1 MDMKTKEKREIAE
14 REQDYLIELIQ
25 REMVPA
31 IGCTE
36 PIAVALCTAKATE
49 TLGCPPSKIEVY
61 LSSNVLKNAMGVGIP
76 GTGGMI
82 GLPIAV
88 ALGAVKGKSEYQL
101 EVLKDVT
108 EQDVEVGK
116 RIIEE
121 KQISIMLKD
130 GIEHKL
136 YIEVICKSEH
146 NRAVAVISGEH
157 TTFTHIAY
165 NNEVLLD
172 VAPKATDMVTDEQY
186 KLSMR
191 KVYDF
196 AIETPIEKLRFI
208 LEAARL
214 NKSAA
219 EVSLKGN
226 YGHELGR
233 ALSSPS
239 NHKVVGNNSFTN
251 ILSYTSAAC
260 DARMAGAKIPV
271 MSNSGSG
278 NQGIAAT
285 LPVVIYAEDN
295 DCSEE
300 SLIRALVLS
309 NLTVIYIKQNSG
321 RLSALCGCVIAATG
335 SACGIVTLMG
345 GGYIEV
351 SSAVKN
357 MIANLTGMICDGAK
371 PSCSMKLTSGV
382 ATALLSAMLAMN
394 GKCVTSVEGII
405 DHDVDK
411 CISNLA
417 IIGSQGMAET
427 DRMVLEIMVNKS

>member
-1 MDMKTKEKREIAE
+1 MKAKEKREITE

-25 REMVPA
+25 CEMVPA

-49 TLGCPPSKIEVY
+49 TLGCTPSKIEVY

-121 KQISIMLKD
+121 RQISIMLKD

-165 NNEVLLD
+165 NSEILLD
-172 VAPKATDMVTDEQY
+172 VAPKAIDMLADEQY
-186 KLSMR
+186 ELSMR

-196 AIETPIEKLRFI
+196 AMETPIEKLRFI

-345 GGYIEV
+345 GGYTEV

-382 ATALLSAMLAMN
+382 ATAILSAMLAMN

-405 DHDVDK
+405 DRDVDK
-411 CISNLA
+411 CIRNLA

-427 DRMVLEIMVNKS
+427 DRMVLDIMVNKS